1 MYMAYLTLG
10 DVCVSTLPSVR
21 AETRKLYLADLTGKR
36 LCAQEAKD
44 SDAAKESA
52 AAAVAT
58 DDTSDT
64 KVEPTGGDELVRATA
79 VYGE

>member
-21 AETRKLYLADLTGKR
+21 AETRKLYLADLTGKGV
-36 LCAQEAKD
+36 CAQEAKD
-44 SDAAKESA
+44 SDATKESA

-58 DDTSDT
+58 DDMLL
-64 KVEPTGGDELVRATA
+64 TGVCRAWPVCSVDA
-79 VYGE
+79 

>member
-1 MYMAYLTLG
+1 M
-10 DVCVSTLPSVR
+10 
-21 AETRKLYLADLTGKR
+21 
-36 LCAQEAKD
+36 CAQEAKD

-58 DDTSDT
+58 DETSDT
-64 KVEPTGGDELVRATA
+64 KVEPSGGDELVRATA